1 MILFFSSTRKATGDF
16 SLMILFFIARP
27 SRQKLYVGNL
37 SFYTTE
43 ETLSEVFSEFGEV
56 FDCYI
61 PEDPDRGSSRGFGF
75 ITMDAGAG
83 TEAIEALDGC
93 ELDGRI
99 IAVNEAQAKRKTRV
113 DYDKENDD
121 EA

>member
-1 MILFFSSTRKATGDF
+1 MIPFFT
-16 SLMILFFIARP
+16 ARP

-43 ETLSEVFSEFGEV
+43 ETLTEVFEEFGEV

-75 ITMDAGAG
+75 VTMENGAGA
-83 TEAIEALDGC
+83 EAIDALDGC

-99 IAVNEAQAKRKTRV
+99 IAVNEAQAKRKTREE
-113 DYDKENDD
+113 YIKEDGDD
-121 EA
+121 SFEN